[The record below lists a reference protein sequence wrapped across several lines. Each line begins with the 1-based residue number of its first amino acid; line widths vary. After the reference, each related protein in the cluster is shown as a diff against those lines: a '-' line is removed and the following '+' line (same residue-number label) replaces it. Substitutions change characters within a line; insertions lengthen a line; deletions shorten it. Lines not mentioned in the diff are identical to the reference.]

1 MSYSGQTASSSWSR
15 AGNTQ
20 INAFIHT
27 HTHTLGQLLLEKINI
42 SVHFPQKKKRGMVRM
57 LWMISVLGTG
67 RPARLFE
74 LGNRGPAFGFSGPP
88 HLHLQNEGI

>member
-27 HTHTLGQLLLEKINI
+27 HTYSWAAASGKDQYLCAFSSE
-42 SVHFPQKKKRGMVRM
+42 KKKGGGRGMVRM
-57 LWMISVLGTG
+57 LQMISVLGTG
-67 RPARLFE
+67 SPARLFE
-74 LGNRGPAFGFSGPP
+74 LGNRGQLFGFSGPP
-88 HLHLQNEGI
+88 RLHL